1 MLRLLHAMAL
11 SRDEAHTKDDVASAG
26 PAERRI
32 GCRRRIASGLGMQT
46 VKYRLINPGL
56 RPRRTRL
63 EIPGWAGKAEPRVD
77 GSHEYA
83 WHCLPFS
90 EAAKAG
96 IELFYPY
103 DKELHVS
110 MRNSELMFEG
120 EFGPL
125 DDPDAERPPFRSF
138 GRE

>member
-11 SRDEAHTKDDVASAG
+11 SREEDHTKDDVASAG
-26 PAERRI
+26 SAERRI

-63 EIPGWAGKAEPRVD
+63 EIPGWAGKQEPRTD
-77 GSHEYA
+77 GSHEYV

-90 EAAKAG
+90 EGAQYG
-96 IELFYPY
+96 VELFYPF
-103 DKELHVS
+103 DNELRVS
-110 MRNSELMFEG
+110 TQGGKLVLDG
-120 EFGPL
+120 DFGP
-125 DDPDAERPPFRSF
+125 DPET
-138 GRE
+138 